1 MKSDYGKPLWSTT
14 WNWGGCSTLKGSNN
28 TFKDGLAEHYT
39 VCPNKCTLKSSKV
52 LANNRDIH
60 FTWTHCISMITFYI
74 TLLPGI

>member
-1 MKSDYGKPLWSTT
+1 MKSDYEVLREIGEVPRYSL
-14 WNWGGCSTLKGSNN
+14 NN
-28 TFKDGLAEHYT
+28 TFKDGLTEHYI
-39 VCPNKCTLKSSKV
+39 VCPNKCILKSFKF